1 MNDLVYSLNGGL
13 VTDQNKISTIS
24 KVDINSIQKLIR
36 NYKQDLECFGEL
48 GFELQKIAKTNKK
61 IYFLNEQQAT
71 LLLTYMKNSESVRN
85 AKKVL
90 VFAFYQ
96 MKEKLRSLEQ
106 EQEKARFKSLSD
118 ENQRLNS
125 LNHHQKIGYKSQ
137 LKQQKEKYENKI
149 KALKYDLENK
159 KELSFKRKLSQ
170 KELLELRKILAKD
183 YNIVCFKEWEMSL
196 FAEKIGK
203 NSVFEVVLN
212 KLEKELNYWK
222 NYEKYEEKWKKN
234 IKELKM
240 KLVDKLK
247 KAYDYKKELYKAE
260 KGSSSKE
267 YHIENAEIFQDFI
280 ELELLQCE
288 DIERRYF
295 LMQIYR
301 YGYQNI
307 RSLNSKLAFKAKL
320 DNDDINFIKILKE
333 ANILHALNEIYTTK
347 EVKKI
352 AKD

>member
-24 KVDINSIQKLIR
+24 KVDINSIQRLIR

-61 IYFLNEQQAT
+61 IYYLNEQQAT

-106 EQEKARFKSLSD
+106 EQEKARFKTLSD

-149 KALKYDLENK
+149 KALQYDLENK
-159 KELSFKRKLSQ
+159 KELSFKRKLS
-170 KELLELRKILAKD
+170 KEELLELRKILARD
-183 YNIVCFKEWEMSL
+183 YGMICMKEWEFEFL
-196 FAEKIGK
+196 AEKIALESTK
-203 NSVFEVVLN
+203 MTTWDAVVK
-212 KLEKELNYWK
+212 KLKQSLDYWQ
-222 NYEKYEEKWKKN
+222 NYEEYEEKW
-234 IKELKM
+234 
-240 KLVDKLK
+240 
-247 KAYDYKKELYKAE
+247 
-260 KGSSSKE
+260 
-267 YHIENAEIFQDFI
+267 
-280 ELELLQCE
+280 
-288 DIERRYF
+288 R
-295 LMQIYR
+295 
-301 YGYQNI
+301 
-307 RSLNSKLAFKAKL
+307 
-320 DNDDINFIKILKE
+320 KILRR
-333 ANILHALNEIYTTK
+333 
-347 EVKKI
+347 
-352 AKD
+352 

>member
-24 KVDINSIQKLIR
+24 KVDINSIQRLIR

-61 IYFLNEQQAT
+61 IYYLNEQQAT

-118 ENQRLNS
+118 ENLRLNS

-149 KALKYDLENK
+149 KALKYDLEKK
-159 KELSFKRKLSQ
+159 KELSFKRKLS
-170 KELLELRKILAKD
+170 KEELLELRKILARD
-183 YNIVCFKEWEMSL
+183 YGMICMKEWEMSL
-196 FAEKIGK
+196 VAEKIGK
-203 NSVFEVVLN
+203 DTVFKAVLN
-212 KLEKELNYWK
+212 KLEKELKYWQ
-222 NYEKYEEKWKKN
+222 NYEEYEEKW
-234 IKELKM
+234 
-240 KLVDKLK
+240 
-247 KAYDYKKELYKAE
+247 
-260 KGSSSKE
+260 
-267 YHIENAEIFQDFI
+267 
-280 ELELLQCE
+280 
-288 DIERRYF
+288 R
-295 LMQIYR
+295 
-301 YGYQNI
+301 
-307 RSLNSKLAFKAKL
+307 
-320 DNDDINFIKILKE
+320 KILRR
-333 ANILHALNEIYTTK
+333 
-347 EVKKI
+347 
-352 AKD
+352 